1 MEGRVEGRRCPSRAP
16 AAGRPRVF
24 SRAHHPNHCPGPGAD
39 VLCLRPEILRQRC
52 RDPACPDRDERQ
64 WEREWEREWE
74 WERKWSEK
82 EERERS
88 WPWLDEENER
98 KRQWPEEA
106 GHARRRDEWR
116 GSRFSPRKLICQA
129 DPAGDGTWPQRRR
142 ERPQRRPHS

>member
-52 RDPACPDRDERQ
+52 RDSACPDRDKRQ

-82 EERERS
+82 EERE

-106 GHARRRDEWR
+106 GGARR
-116 GSRFSPRKLICQA
+116 
-129 DPAGDGTWPQRRR
+129 PAGGGGGTGSPPPRTCYVRAACAG
-142 ERPQRRPHS
+142 EGA